1 MIKTPAFFIDMQIC
15 TGCKTCMV
23 ACKDKN
29 DLDPGLRWRR
39 VYEFSGG
46 DWVAGDDGTFTQDV
60 FAYYVSVSC
69 NHCRDPICVEVCPS
83 RAMHKNESGIVLIDS
98 KKCVGCRY
106 CEWACPYSAP
116 QFDFSNGIMTKCDF
130 CQTQI
135 QEDKDPCCVEACPT
149 HALSF
154 GDYDDLVALHGPE
167 PGRCRGAWEP
177 HTGAKQ
183 FACIGRLSRPH
194 GVMATFSV
202 FAIFITRP
210 SS

>member
-154 GDYDDLVALHGPE
+154 GDYDDLLALHGKQALIAPLPPPE
-167 PGRCRGAWEP
+167 ITSPNLVIMP
-177 HTGAKQ
+177 HKQAKSPNNTNGLIQ
-183 FACIGRLSRPH
+183 NPEEVKDA
-194 GVMATFSV
+194 
-202 FAIFITRP
+202 
-210 SS
+210 

>member
-1 MIKTPAFFIDMQIC
+1 MIKSPAFFIDMQIC

-46 DWVAGDDGTFTQDV
+46 DWVAEADGTFTQDV

-69 NHCRDPICVEVCPS
+69 NHCRDPICVEACPS

-154 GDYDDLVALHGPE
+154 GDYDDLLALHGKQALVAPLPPPE
-167 PGRCRGAWEP
+167 ITSPNLVIMP
-177 HTGAKQ
+177 HKQAKSPNNTNGLIQ
-183 FACIGRLSRPH
+183 NPEEVKDA
-194 GVMATFSV
+194 
-202 FAIFITRP
+202 
-210 SS
+210 

>member
-29 DLDPGLRWRR
+29 DLAQGLRWRR

-46 DWVAGDDGTFTQDV
+46 DWIASADGTFTQDV
-60 FAYYVSVSC
+60 FAYYISVSC
-69 NHCRDPICVEVCPS
+69 NHCRDPICVELCPS
-83 RAMHKNESGIVLIDS
+83 RAMHKNEYGIVLIDS

-116 QFDFSNGIMTKCDF
+116 QFDFLNGIMTKCDF
-130 CQTQI
+130 CQIQI
-135 QEDKDPCCVEACPT
+135 QEGRDPCCVEACPT

-154 GDYDDLVALHGPE
+154 GDFDDLIALHGEKALIAPLPSPE
-167 PGRCRGAWEP
+167 MTSPNLVITP
-177 HTGAKQ
+177 PKQ
-183 FACIGRLSRPH
+183 ARSQGNTNGLIQNPEE
-194 GVMATFSV
+194 VKDA
-202 FAIFITRP
+202 
-210 SS
+210 

>member
-29 DLDPGLRWRR
+29 DLAQGLRWRR

-46 DWVAGDDGTFTQDV
+46 DWIASADGTFTQDV
-60 FAYYVSVSC
+60 FAYYISMGC

-116 QFDFSNGIMTKCDF
+116 QFDRSNGIMTKCDF

-135 QEDKDPCCVEACPT
+135 QEGHDPCCVEACPT
-149 HALSF
+149 HALCF
-154 GDYDDLVALHGPE
+154 GDYDELMALHNKKALIAP
-167 PGRCRGAWEP
+167 
-177 HTGAKQ
+177 
-183 FACIGRLSRPH
+183 L
-194 GVMATFSV
+194 
-202 FAIFITRP
+202 P
-210 SS
+210 SSEITSPNLVITPPRQAVSQDNTNGLIQNPEEVKDA